1 VLTNAKAARRRVSR
15 CNGTPPAPK
24 YRWRDGA
31 AWLILAGMSPALAPA
46 SPATPG
52 ARPAQTVVVREV
64 GLRDGLQSIARTL
77 PTAIKLQWLRAGHAA
92 GLTEMEVGSF
102 VPPRLLPQLADTA
115 EIVRAALALPGLT
128 VSVLV
133 PNLQGAERALESG
146 AHAMLLPLS
155 ASHAH
160 SLANLRK
167 RPDEVVREIA
177 AIRRLRDAAGSR
189 CLLEVGLST
198 AFGCTI
204 QGRVEPDEVLR
215 LVRAA
220 LDAGA
225 DRVGLADTVGY
236 ADPRQVREL
245 FERAFEVTRPFSRDG
260 IEALACGHFHD
271 TRGLGLANVYAAW
284 QAGVRRFDACTGG
297 IGGCPHAPGASGNVA
312 TEDVAYLLTSMG
324 VPTGLDFQALMAL
337 RHSLAGW
344 LEGEPLHGHIW
355 RAGLPKTMQAAVA
368 TEAA

>member
-1 VLTNAKAARRRVSR
+1 METHAP
-15 CNGTPPAPK
+15 TPPGREEHA
-24 YRWRDGA
+24 
-31 AWLILAGMSPALAPA
+31 I
-46 SPATPG
+46 
-52 ARPAQTVVVREV
+52 VREV

-77 PTAIKLQWLRAGHAA
+77 PTATKLQWLRAAHAA
-92 GLTEMEVGSF
+92 GLREIEVGSF

-115 EIVRAALALPGLT
+115 ELVREALALPGLT

-133 PNLQGAERALESG
+133 PNLKGAERAIESG

-167 RPDEVVREIA
+167 APDDVVREIGE
-177 AIRRLRDAAGSR
+177 IRRLRDASGSR

-204 QGRVEPDEVLR
+204 QGRVEPAEVLR
-215 LVRAA
+215 LVRAV

-225 DRVGLADTVGY
+225 ERVGLADTVGY

-245 FERAFEVTRPFSRDG
+245 FERAFEVAAPYGEDK
-260 IEALACGHFHD
+260 LACGHFHD
-271 TRGLGLANVYAAW
+271 TRGLGLANVFAAW
-284 QAGVRRFDACTGG
+284 EAGVRRFDACTGG

-312 TEDVAYLLTSMG
+312 TEDVAYLLASMG
-324 VPTGLDFQALMAL
+324 VPTGLDFEALMAL
-337 RHSLAGW
+337 RHEVAGW

-355 RAGLPKTMQAAVA
+355 RAGLPKTMRTTPAR
-368 TEAA
+368 EAA